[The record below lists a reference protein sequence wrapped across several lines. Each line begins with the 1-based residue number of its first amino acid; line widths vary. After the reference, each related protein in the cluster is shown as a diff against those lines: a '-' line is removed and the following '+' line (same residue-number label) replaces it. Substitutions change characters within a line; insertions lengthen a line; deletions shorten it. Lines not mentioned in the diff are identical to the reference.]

1 MHEQENLELVKQGY
15 DAYAKGDLS
24 RLLAIMSPD
33 IEWDIPVIPGVPFTG
48 MRHGRDQVAAFFR
61 EVAESQQ
68 LRAFHIG
75 EMIAQGDRV
84 VVTGHHDWTVNK
96 NGADFGTDWVEIFT
110 VRNGQ
115 LVSFTELLD
124 TCAVANAYREQVT
137 SALDPG
143 AMPSA
148 QCPSIH

>member
-1 MHEQENLELVKQGY
+1 MQEQENLELIKQGY

-24 RLLAIMSPD
+24 RLLALMSPD
-33 IEWDIPVIPGVPFTG
+33 IEWDIPTIPGVPFTG
-48 MRHGRDQVAAFFR
+48 MRHGRDQVEAFFR
-61 EVAESQQ
+61 EVAESQR
-68 LRAFHIG
+68 LRNFHVG

-124 TCAVANAYREQVT
+124 TFAVANAYREQAP
-137 SALDPG
+137 SAMDLG
-143 AMPSA
+143 AMPSV